1 MWRTC
6 EIYILGT
13 ISFTVSVHLL
23 NGGSFKQKRYSENP
37 SGEATMMRNL
47 RSIKMVTTVDN
58 NADLKWCVFNISTG
72 VLHSGWIAVIR
83 YGIYYLVLCDS
94 MWPLVTSLQS
104 AWPCLGFPWDG
115 TVGAMWTKLFM
126 YCLRVVWHPQ
136 QCYIDGYIFATFYIF
151 IHRLAQ
157 WSVQSY
163 LF

>member
-1 MWRTC
+1 MWDIHIRNYI
-6 EIYILGT
+6 IY
-13 ISFTVSVHLL
+13 SESVHLL
-23 NGGSFKQKRYSENP
+23 NGGSFKQKRYSKNP
-37 SGEATMMRNL
+37 SGGATMMRNL
-47 RSIKMVTTVDN
+47 RFIENVTTVDN
-58 NADLKWCVFNISTG
+58 NADLKWCVFNI
-72 VLHSGWIAVIR
+72 LHSGWIAVIR
-83 YGIYYLVLCDS
+83 YGIYYL
-94 MWPLVTSLQS
+94 LQS